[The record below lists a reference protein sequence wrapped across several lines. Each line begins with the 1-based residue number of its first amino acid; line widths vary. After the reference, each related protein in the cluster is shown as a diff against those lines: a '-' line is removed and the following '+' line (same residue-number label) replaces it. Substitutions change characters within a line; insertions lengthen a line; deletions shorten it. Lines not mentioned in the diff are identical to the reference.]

1 MSKYILDSSEYNASL
16 MPCFVLFGNKIL
28 ALLMAL
34 IMSTK
39 PDIVVT
45 LDLVN
50 VKYSNYFFSLRIV
63 CVFALFARHKSLS
76 LKVMSL
82 FKI

>member
-28 ALLMAL
+28 ALLKAL
-34 IMSTK
+34 IMSTR

-63 CVFALFARHKSLS
+63 CFALFTRHKSSS
-76 LKVMSL
+76 LKVMPL